1 MVIGTGLTGKGDNTC
16 FIGAS
21 NGGNEIYNTNNTT
34 AWNQVSDRRIKKNIV
49 DNKKGLDVINKVKV
63 RNFEYRLPE
72 EITELPESDAVD
84 KKGLQVGTIAQE
96 LEEVAPEMIITH
108 ETGRKSVESDNF
120 TWYLINAIQELSA
133 EVEELKS
140 KSHEKCDK

>member
-1 MVIGTGLTGKGDNTC
+1 M
-16 FIGAS
+16 
-21 NGGNEIYNTNNTT
+21 
-34 AWNQVSDRRIKKNIV
+34 
-49 DNKKGLDVINKVKV
+49 
-63 RNFEYRLPE
+63 
-72 EITELPESDAVD
+72 D
-84 KKGLQVGTIAQE
+84 KKGLQIGTIAQE

-120 TWYLINAIQELSA
+120 TWYLINAVQELSA